1 MALRDQV
8 TNWSNFISTT
18 MVLVATKLDMIVHH
32 VDGPLPIKSQ
42 EFFIMW
48 FCVIMLQFKTNCNT
62 TTNVSMATKLVRV
75 VTYLEWLPPIK
86 LLKLLATWSWKM
98 IWQTK
103 IIISQLLQC
112 LWPPYLPGWRLS
124 FRGLLSY
131 IFTYRLIRW
140 SCKITRK
147 FENFLS

>member
-1 MALRDQV
+1 
-8 TNWSNFISTT
+8 

-48 FCVIMLQFKTNCNT
+48 FCVIMLQIKTNCNT

-86 LLKLLATWSWKM
+86 LLKLLATWS
-98 IWQTK
+98 
-103 IIISQLLQC
+103 
-112 LWPPYLPGWRLS
+112 
-124 FRGLLSY
+124 
-131 IFTYRLIRW
+131 
-140 SCKITRK
+140 
-147 FENFLS
+147 